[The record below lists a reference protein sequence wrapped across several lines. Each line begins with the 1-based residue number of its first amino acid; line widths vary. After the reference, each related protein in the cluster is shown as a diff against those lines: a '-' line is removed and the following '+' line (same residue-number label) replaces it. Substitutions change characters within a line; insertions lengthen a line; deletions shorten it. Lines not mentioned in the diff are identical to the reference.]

1 MSYMDETIR
10 KAAELIRQSQR
21 VVVFTGAGVST
32 ESGIPDFRSPG
43 GIWQKYDPQ
52 EFYFQ
57 RFMSSEESREKY
69 WRMSLEF
76 YEPFK
81 AARPNAAHKAVA
93 ELEKLGKLDCVITQ
107 NIDNLHQEA
116 GSSPDKVIELHGTAI
131 SVSCVSCRQ
140 KYSRDEIQ
148 TWLQRGVR
156 VPKCGSCSGILKTDT
171 VFFGQAMPPRETEE
185 SFRRARG
192 CDLMIVI
199 GSSLVVQPAAS
210 IPLEA
215 KENGARLII
224 INRDPTYC
232 DGRAD
237 ALIHGSAGEAMG
249 KILEYLKA
257 A

>member
-93 ELEKLGKLDCVITQ
+93 ELEKAAQLQ
-107 NIDNLHQEA
+107 PAEA
-116 GSSPDKVIELHGTAI
+116 GKFYYNLGAVMMNT
-131 SVSCVSCRQ
+131 
-140 KYSRDEIQ
+140 
-148 TWLQRGVR
+148 
-156 VPKCGSCSGILKTDT
+156 
-171 VFFGQAMPPRETEE
+171 GQ
-185 SFRRARG
+185 
-192 CDLMIVI
+192 L
-199 GSSLVVQPAAS
+199 
-210 IPLEA
+210 
-215 KENGARLII
+215 
-224 INRDPTYC
+224 
-232 DGRAD
+232 D
-237 ALIHGSAGEAMG
+237 AAGEAFKKAISLSPNYAPAQFQYGLYLLGKASIGADG
-249 KILEYLKA
+249 KIQPPAGTVEVFQTYLTLEPNGPNAEQAKGILASLDQAIQTNYSNPDARKKPA
-257 A
+257 QKKK